1 VPSPV
6 FHLPLALDLAATCV
20 FAVTGALVAR
30 RKRFDVVGVAV
41 LALVA
46 GLGGALL
53 RDGLFLQAGPPVV
66 IRDGRYLAAVL
77 AGGAAGA
84 WFAGHLQRWS
94 LLFLLADAAGL
105 GLYAAVGAQKA
116 TEAGLPFLGA
126 LLVASVNSVG
136 GSVLRDLLCGEVPL
150 LFRPGELYAIAA
162 IGGGAAFLALAR
174 LAGAPDALAATACVA
189 IAFALRVGSVR
200 LGWRTAPFEDPPG
213 GGEGEGPR
221 R

>member
-1 VPSPV
+1 MPSSG

-20 FAVTGALVAR
+20 FAVTGAVVAR
-30 RKRFDVVGVAV
+30 SKRFDVVGVAV

-53 RDGLFLQAGPPVV
+53 RDGLFLQSGPPAV

-84 WFAGHLQRWS
+84 WFAAHLHRLS
-94 LLFLLADAAGL
+94 VLFRLADAAGL

-126 LLVASVNSVG
+126 LLVASVNAVG
-136 GSVLRDLLCGEVPL
+136 GSVLRDVLCGEVPL

-162 IGGGAAFLALAR
+162 IGGGTAFLLLR
-174 LAGAPDALAATACVA
+174 RVAGAPDAVAAVACVA
-189 IAFALRVGSVR
+189 IAFALRVASVR
-200 LGWRTAPFEDPPG
+200 LGWRTAPFEDPRKPPSG
-213 GGEGEGPR
+213 HE
-221 R
+221 

>member
-1 VPSPV
+1 MPGSA
-6 FHLPLALDLAATCV
+6 FQLPLALDLAATCV

-30 RKRFDVVGVAV
+30 RKRFDVIGVAM

-53 RDGLFLQAGPPVV
+53 RDGLFLQDGPPAV
-66 IRDGRYLAAVL
+66 IRDGRYLVAVL
-77 AGGAAGA
+77 AGGAAGVWLA
-84 WFAGHLQRWS
+84 AHLHRLA

-126 LLVASVNSVG
+126 LLVAAVNAVG

-150 LFRPGELYAIAA
+150 LLRPGELYALAA
-162 IGGGAAFLALAR
+162 LGGGAAFLLLGR
-174 LAGAPDALAATACVA
+174 VAGAPDLVAATACVA
-189 IAFALRVGSVR
+189 IAFALRVLSVR
-200 LGWRTAPFEDPPG
+200 LGWRTVPLEEPPA
-213 GGEGEGPR
+213 EGEGKR
-221 R
+221 GG

>member
-1 VPSPV
+1 MTSSG
-6 FHLPLALDLAATCV
+6 FHLPLALDLAATLV
-20 FAVTGALVAR
+20 FAITGAVAAR
-30 RKRFDVVGVAV
+30 GKRFDVIGVAV

-53 RDGLFLQAGPPVV
+53 RDGLFLQAGPPAV

-77 AGGAAGA
+77 AGAAAGA
-84 WFAGHLQRWS
+84 WFAAHLHRLS

-126 LLVASVNSVG
+126 LLVASVNAVG
-136 GSVLRDLLCGEVPL
+136 GSVLRDVLCGEVPL

-162 IGGGAAFLALAR
+162 LGGGTTFLLLRRVAA
-174 LAGAPDALAATACVA
+174 APDAVAAVACVA
-189 IAFALRVGSVR
+189 VAFALRIASVR
-200 LGWRTAPFEDPPG
+200 LGWRTAPFDDPRDHP
-213 GGEGEGPR
+213 PSSHR
-221 R
+221 

>member
-1 VPSPV
+1 VPASG

-20 FAVTGALVAR
+20 FAVTGAVVAR
-30 RKRFDVVGVAV
+30 RKRFDVIGVAV

-53 RDGLFLQAGPPVV
+53 RDGLFLQRGPPAV

-84 WFAGHLQRWS
+84 WFAGHLHRLS
-94 LLFLLADAAGL
+94 LLFRLTDAAGL
-105 GLYAAVGAQKA
+105 GLYAAVGAQQA
-116 TEAGLPFLGA
+116 SEAGLPFLGA
-126 LLVASVNSVG
+126 LLVSSVNAVG

-162 IGGGAAFLALAR
+162 IGGGAVFLVLAR
-174 LAGAPDALAATACVA
+174 VARTPDAVAAAGCVV
-189 IAFALRVGSVR
+189 IAFALRELSVR
-200 LGWRTAPFEDPPG
+200 LGWRTAPFEEEAGAG
-213 GGEGEGPR
+213 GKER
-221 R
+221 

>member
-1 VPSPV
+1 MPGAG
-6 FHLPLALDLAATCV
+6 FHLPLALDLAATFV
-20 FAVTGALVAR
+20 FAITGAVAAR
-30 RKRFDVVGVAV
+30 EKRFDVIGVAV

-53 RDGLFLQAGPPVV
+53 RDGLFLQWGPPAV

-77 AGGAAGA
+77 AGGTAGV
-84 WFAGHLQRWS
+84 WFAAHLHRLS

-116 TEAGLPFLGA
+116 SEAGLPFLGA

-150 LFRPGELYAIAA
+150 LFRPGEWYAIAA
-162 IGGGAAFLALAR
+162 IGGGAVFLVLAR
-174 LAGAPDALAATACVA
+174 LAGTPDVVAAGACVA
-189 IAFALRVGSVR
+189 TAFALRVLSVR
-200 LGWRTAPFEDPPG
+200 LGWRTAPFREERPDG
-213 GGEGEGPR
+213 KGR